1 MIKAQ
6 LRNQVA
12 ALFLMLPIAAA
23 LSVLP
28 TVAIAQPAEA
38 ELRSLEVSSDGGLS
52 AGTELQ
58 FTVEGAPRAIVRLRI
73 GGVKRNIVL
82 RETSRGVYTGAYT
95 ITRQDRISEDS
106 PIRATLRLR
115 NRTVMANYNFPAG
128 ISRPPVAA
136 AAPSS
141 ALKIDRFFMAPID
154 KIEPGSELRFTLNG
168 VPGGVAEF
176 DIPGIADNV
185 RMREAR
191 PGVYEGA
198 YTLRR
203 QDKLTPSRPIVAT
216 LRVGDRSVTSAMTA
230 APTADAKPP
239 VIRNMAPRDGE
250 AVIDGGAI
258 AVSGT
263 FDDAGGVGVDPAT
276 VRIMLGGRN
285 ITSDS
290 QITPQF
296 FTYRADLPLGRYPV
310 EVTAKDRAGNAVR
323 QTWSFDVVT
332 PVSAAPVAVPLQITS
347 HGNNA
352 VVEGS
357 STTVRGRTSPGALVD
372 VKVVGIPP
380 LVGLFGMSQNV
391 LQQRVQADA
400 SGNFSFSFS
409 PQLPLPGTR
418 YEINMESNKGNMKAE
433 STLVLFQ
440 KQG

>member
-28 TVAIAQPAEA
+28 TAAIAQPAEA

-58 FTVEGAPRAIVRLRI
+58 FTVEGAPRAVVRVRI
-73 GGVKRNIVL
+73 DGVKRNIVL
-82 RETSRGVYTGAYT
+82 KETSRGVYTGAYT
-95 ITRQDRISEDS
+95 VTRQDRISEDS

-115 NRTVMANYNFPAG
+115 NRTVMANYSFPAG
-128 ISRPPVAA
+128 ISRPQAA
-136 AAPSS
+136 AAVPS

-168 VPGGVAEF
+168 MPGGVAEF

-185 RMREAR
+185 RMRETR

-216 LRVGDRSVTSAMTA
+216 LRAGDRSVTSAMTA

-250 AVIDGGAI
+250 AVMDGRAI

-276 VRIMLGGRN
+276 VRIMLSGRN
-285 ITSDS
+285 ITADS

-296 FTYRADLPLGRYPV
+296 FTYRADLPLGRYAV
-310 EVTAKDRAGNAVR
+310 DVTAKDRAGNAVHR
-323 QTWSFDVVT
+323 TWSFDVVT
-332 PVSAAPVAVPLQITS
+332 PVGATPVGVPLQITS

-352 VVEGS
+352 VIEGG
-357 STTVRGRTSPGALVD
+357 STTVRGRTAPGALVD

-400 SGNFSFSFS
+400 SGNFSFTFA

-433 STLVLFQ
+433 SMLVLFQ

>member
-12 ALFLMLPIAAA
+12 ALFLMLPVAAA

-28 TVAIAQPAEA
+28 TAAIAQPAAA
-38 ELRSLEVSSDGGLS
+38 ELRSLEVSSDGGLT

-58 FTVEGAPRAIVRLRI
+58 FTVEGAPRAAVRVRI
-73 GGVKRNIVL
+73 DGVKRNIVL
-82 RETSRGVYTGAYT
+82 KETSRGIYTGAYT
-95 ITRQDRISEDS
+95 VTRQDRISEDS

-115 NRTVMANYNFPAG
+115 NRTVMANYSFPAG

-136 AAPSS
+136 AAPS

-168 VPGGVAEF
+168 MPGGVAEF

-203 QDKLTPSRPIVAT
+203 QDRLTPSRPIVAT

-250 AVIDGGAI
+250 AVLDGRAI

-276 VRIMLGGRN
+276 VRIMLSGRN
-285 ITSDS
+285 ITADS

-296 FTYRADLPLGRYPV
+296 FTYRADLPLGRYAV
-310 EVTAKDRAGNAVR
+310 EVTARDRAGNAVR
-323 QTWSFDVVT
+323 QNWSFDVVT
-332 PVSAAPVAVPLQITS
+332 PVGAAPVAVPLQITS

-352 VVEGS
+352 VIEGS
-357 STTVRGRTSPGALVD
+357 TTTVRGRTAPGALVD

-418 YEINMESNKGNMKAE
+418 YEITMGSSKGNLRAD